1 MADTDSATTDRL
13 QRYCGLYAADYR
25 RWSVISR
32 DESFRS
38 FDPERIAR
46 ALAKA
51 IAAADGADPAG
62 ERKAACATL
71 TKRVCEELARRK
83 PTGGSIY
90 LEEIQDQVEL
100 ALMRAGEHE
109 AARRF
114 VLYRESRRQA
124 RLADPSNVEGGS
136 EIDSLLKRLEDPLV
150 TDSLD
155 RFVMF
160 PIRHRELWQAFKDHL
175 ALMWTAEEIDLS
187 KDQLDWRKLTPDEQ
201 HFIMHVLAFF
211 AASDGIVNE
220 NLAARF
226 YREIKAPEAR
236 AYYSMQMLIESI
248 HSETYS
254 LLIDTYIADPDAKR
268 NLFNAVETMPIIA
281 RKANWALEWLS
292 SERPLCERLVAFA
305 CVEGIFFSSS
315 FCSIYWLKDTK
326 HGQLPGLCF
335 SNELISR
342 DEGMHTDFAVLL
354 HRQLAERAQPERI
367 RQLVAEA
374 VEIECEFATDALP
387 VSLIGMS
394 AAKMQTYI
402 RFVAD
407 RLLTQ
412 LGCERHYGES
422 CPFDFMERISLQN
435 KTNFHEKKVAE
446 YRKAGVGASLTDQA
460 ISFDVDF

>member
-1 MADTDSATTDRL
+1 MADATVPATDRISDL
-13 QRYCGLYAADYR
+13 DRNAFA

-32 DESFRS
+32 DEQFRA
-38 FDPERIAR
+38 FEPERIAR
-46 ALAKA
+46 AIAKA
-51 IAAADGADPAG
+51 VAAADGG
-62 ERKAACATL
+62 ELAAERRTVCGQLTRK
-71 TKRVCEELARRK
+71 VCEDLVRRRAG
-83 PTGGSIY
+83 GGSIY

-114 VLYRESRRQA
+114 VLYREARRQA
-124 RLADPSNVEGGS
+124 RLADPSRVDGPA
-136 EIDSLLKRLEDPLV
+136 EIQGLLRRLEDPL
-150 TDSLD
+150 TAESLD

-160 PIRHRELWQAFKDHL
+160 PIHHRELWQAFKDHL

-187 KDQLDWRKLTPDEQ
+187 KDQLDWRKLSANEQ
-201 HFIMHVLAFF
+201 HFLTHVLAFF

-226 YREIKAPEAR
+226 YRDVKAPEAR

-254 LLIDTYIADPDAKR
+254 LLIDTYITDAEQKR
-268 NLFNAVETMPIIA
+268 QLFHAVETMPVIA
-281 RKANWALEWLS
+281 RKARWALEWLA
-292 SERPLCERLVAFA
+292 SERPLAERLVAFA

-315 FCSIYWLKDTK
+315 FCAIYWLKDTK

-342 DEGMHTDFAVLL
+342 DEGLHTDFAVLL
-354 HRQLAERAQPERI
+354 HRQLQERAQPERI

-387 VSLIGMS
+387 VQLIGMS
-394 AAKMQTYI
+394 AAKMQSYI

-412 LGCERHYGES
+412 LGCERLYGAS

-446 YRKAGVGASLTDQA
+446 YRKAGVGASLADQTIA
-460 ISFDVDF
+460 FDADF